1 MKNSIDSYK
10 AAWLHEIEEAFGM
23 SSSKAYLDFVLGQLS
38 DLDRVS
44 YRPMMG
50 EYVMYY
56 RDKVIGGIYDDRFL
70 LKSTKSVLT
79 MMPDAAREI
88 PYPGAKE
95 MILADIDDRAL
106 TANVIK
112 AMYDELP
119 AAKKKQ

>member
-1 MKNSIDSYK
+1 M
-10 AAWLHEIEEAFGM
+10 A
-23 SSSKAYLDFVLGQLS
+23 SSKEYLDYILEQLS
-38 DLDRVS
+38 ELNGVS
-44 YRPMMG
+44 YRTMMG

-70 LKSTKSVLT
+70 IKPTKSVLA

-106 TANVIK
+106 TASVIK

-119 AAKKKQ
+119 APKKKKQ

>member
-1 MKNSIDSYK
+1 
-10 AAWLHEIEEAFGM
+10 M
-23 SSSKAYLDFVLGQLS
+23 SSSKEYLDFVLEQLS
-38 DLDRVS
+38 YLDRVS

-70 LKSTKSVLT
+70 IKPTKSVLA

-112 AMYDELP
+112 VMYDELP
-119 AAKKKQ
+119 AAKKKKQ